1 MIYWGSDFKSSGHY
15 FYVGVRYF
23 VKSYKTEIDLTDEQ
37 RTKVLQTM
45 GTCRFCYN
53 LFIDKNK
60 EFRANGEKYLDANKF
75 SVWFNNEYLP
85 KHSDLFWVKE
95 VSSKSVKHAF
105 ENADNAFKRFFKK
118 QSGFPKF
125 KKKSRNN
132 VSMYFVKN
140 NANDCICERHKIKIP
155 TLGWVK
161 LKECGYI
168 PTDNIISSGC
178 ISIKAGRFYIS
189 CLVKEEP
196 NADNIDATC
205 SDGIG
210 IDLGIKDTAI
220 ISNGKVYKNINK
232 SKKVKKLKK
241 KLKRE
246 QRKLSRKFIKGGK
259 PSNNYKKQ
267 KLEVQKVYQRFD
279 NIRDDFERKMINEIV
294 RTKPSYIVIEDLNVS
309 GMMKNRHLSKA
320 VQEQRFYSI
329 VTHLAQKCKEN
340 GIELRKVDRFYPSS
354 KTCHNCG
361 CVKTNLKL
369 SDRTFVCEDCGFVI
383 DRDLNASLNLR
394 DCENYTVA

>member
-1 MIYWGSDFKSSGHY
+1 
-15 FYVGVRYF
+15 
-23 VKSYKTEIDLTDEQ
+23 
-37 RTKVLQTM
+37 M

-53 LFIDKNK
+53 LFIEKNK
-60 EFRANGEKYLDANKF
+60 EFHEHGEKYLDAKRF
-75 SVWFNNEYLP
+75 SVWFNNEFLP
-85 KHSDLFWVKE
+85 NHLEYSWVKN

-105 ENADNAFKRFFKK
+105 ENANNAFIRFFKK
-118 QSGFPKF
+118 QANFPRF
-125 KKKSRNN
+125 KKKSKNN

-140 NANDCICERHKIKIP
+140 GSTDCLCERNRIKIP

-161 LKECGYI
+161 LKEFGYI
-168 PTDNIISSGC
+168 PTDKIISSGC
-178 ISIKAGRFYIS
+178 ISMKADRFYVS
-189 CLVKEEP
+189 CVVRDVNEPIIHKEYSE
-196 NADNIDATC
+196 
-205 SDGIG
+205 GIG

-220 ISNGKVYKNINK
+220 ISNGSVYKNINK
-232 SKKVKKLKK
+232 TGKIKKIKK

-259 PSNNYKKQ
+259 VSNNYKKQ
-267 KLEVQKVYQRFD
+267 KLELQKVYQKLD
-279 NIRDDFERKMINEIV
+279 NIRIDYERKMINEIV
-294 RTKPSYIVIEDLNVS
+294 RTKPSYITIEDLNIS

-320 VQEQRFYSI
+320 IQEQRFYSI

-361 CVKTNLKL
+361 CIKTNLKL
-369 SDRTFVCEDCGFVI
+369 SDRTFICEECGFTI

-394 DCENYTVA
+394 DCLDYTIA